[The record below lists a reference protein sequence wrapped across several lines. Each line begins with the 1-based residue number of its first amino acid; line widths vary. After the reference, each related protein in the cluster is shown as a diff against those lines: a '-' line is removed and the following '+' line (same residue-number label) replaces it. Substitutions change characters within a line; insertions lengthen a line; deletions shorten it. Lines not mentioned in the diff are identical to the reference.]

1 MGACGNETPTI
12 PGMDRLRSPF
22 SHADAD
28 GMHIARAR
36 PGTNINRLLA
46 SGPGSFDPLSN
57 MAFMTGVPVEVE
69 RVHR

>member
-28 GMHIARAR
+28 GMGGAW
-36 PGTNINRLLA
+36 G
-46 SGPGSFDPLSN
+46 
-57 MAFMTGVPVEVE
+57 
-69 RVHR
+69 